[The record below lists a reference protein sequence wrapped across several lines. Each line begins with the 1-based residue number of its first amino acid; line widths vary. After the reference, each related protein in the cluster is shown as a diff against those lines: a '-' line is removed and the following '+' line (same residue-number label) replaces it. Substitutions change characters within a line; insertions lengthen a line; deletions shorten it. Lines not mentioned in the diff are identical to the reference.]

1 MTAVLGLLLA
11 VSPAAEDGKKPETVL
26 RQDITIKGRPA
37 SGPPAWVPPP
47 GVEKPVLDE
56 VKKSLDL
63 YKTDYKAAAARL
75 KIASI
80 LRRLQS
86 PFPAPP
92 FLNLSARTV
101 RQRHDSWLFEVL
113 ERDSVIF
120 RTEDEGPLED
130 DVEWDGTDSAGK
142 VVARVGGRYR
152 FRFTGLRGQDD
163 FTLESEEA
171 ELTSMIYREGM
182 GNIRMEV
189 SNALLFSPKSSR
201 LLPKAEEYLGRMAS
215 RLGRSG
221 DPGGFTILLY
231 QEAPESALSRK
242 RAAALAKYFAEYLL
256 LSPSRFSV
264 DVRAA
269 GERGDCTAC
278 ILPPGKGE
286 RLTAE

>member
-1 MTAVLGLLLA
+1 MTWLA
-11 VSPAAEDGKKPETVL
+11 LFLALCPAAEREKKPETL
-26 RQDITIKGRPA
+26 LKQDITIKGRPA
-37 SGPPAWVPPP
+37 SGPPVWVPPP

-63 YKTDYKAAAARL
+63 YKTDYKAVASRL

-80 LRRLQS
+80 LRRLEQ

-92 FLNLSARTV
+92 FLALSARTV
-101 RQRHDSWLFEVL
+101 RQRHDRWLFEVL
-113 ERDSVIF
+113 EGDSVVY

-142 VVARVGGRYR
+142 VVARIGGRYR
-152 FRFTGLRGQDD
+152 FRFTGLRGSDD
-163 FTLESEEA
+163 FTLESEDA
-171 ELTSMIYREGM
+171 ELKSMIYREGM

-189 SNALLFSPKSSR
+189 SNALLFAPGSPK
-201 LLPKAEEYLGRMAS
+201 LLQKAEGYLGPMAS
-215 RLGRSG
+215 RLGRTG
-221 DPGGFTILLY
+221 DPGGFTLLLY
-231 QEAPESALSRK
+231 QAAPESALSRK
-242 RAAALAKYFAEYLL
+242 RAATLVKYFADYLL
-256 LSPSRFSV
+256 LSPSKFKV

-278 ILPPGKGE
+278 VLPPGKGE